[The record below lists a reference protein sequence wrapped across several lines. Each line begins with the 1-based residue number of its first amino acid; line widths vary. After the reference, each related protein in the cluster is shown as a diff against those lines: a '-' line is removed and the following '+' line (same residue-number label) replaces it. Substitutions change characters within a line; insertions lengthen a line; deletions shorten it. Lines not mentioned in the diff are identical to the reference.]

1 METPHRPAAGII
13 LKADMTLQ
21 VRIQVP
27 KANGPYEAKVEQTGS
42 ATPIFLEPGD
52 ELNAYV
58 HSGNEIRVTEV
69 PAGTKANGGVP
80 PGAAPAA
87 A

>member
-1 METPHRPAAGII
+1 M
-13 LKADMTLQ
+13 KATMTLQ

-69 PAGTKANGGVP
+69 PAGTKANGGVSPGTVP
-80 PGAAPAA
+80 PAPESPAA
-87 A
+87 